1 MDMNIEPGT
10 SPLPATI
17 ALFVALLLCSH
28 PLLANDACPVDM
40 VQAGSSC
47 NGGVCVPVCVYPQA
61 PPSFP
66 VDTGPAGPVSVL
78 SGNWTLVRWEDAK
91 GKPGYSLGA
100 DLMSAVGADAVAMR
114 KCANAG
120 RRHCRIHGRYD
131 AGILAVARAADGG
144 LFFHVYDYPQTFMRV
159 KELKKVAK
167 SAKKKIVEECAA
179 ALKSRCK
186 FVQVV
191 PSDQWAEYNF

>member
-1 MDMNIEPGT
+1 MSIESGM
-10 SPLPATI
+10 SRLCAVV
-17 ALFVALLLCSH
+17 ALSAALLLSPH

-47 NGGVCVPVCVYPQA
+47 NGGVCVPICVYPQA

-78 SGNWTLVRWEDAK
+78 SGHWTLVRWEDAK
-91 GKPGYSLGA
+91 GKPGYNLGA
-100 DLMSAVGADAVAMR
+100 DLMSAAGADAVAMR

-120 RRHCRIHGRYD
+120 RMHCRIHGRYD
-131 AGILAVARAADGG
+131 AGILAVARAADNG
-144 LFFHVYDYPQTFMRV
+144 LFFHVYDYPQTYMRV
-159 KELKKVAK
+159 KELKKAVK

-179 ALKSRCK
+179 TSKSRCK
-186 FVQVV
+186 LVEVV
-191 PSDQWAEYNF
+191 PGDQWAEYNF

>member
-1 MDMNIEPGT
+1 MRIKPRKT
-10 SPLPATI
+10 SMSAFI
-17 ALFVALLLCSH
+17 ALAAMLMSL

-40 VQAGSSC
+40 IQVANNC
-47 NGGVCVPVCVYPQA
+47 NGGVCVPVCVYPQE

-78 SGNWTLVRWEDAK
+78 SGYWALVRWEGVD

-100 DLMSAVGADAVAMR
+100 DPMYPNEADAVAMR
-114 KCANAG
+114 RCAQAG
-120 RRHCRIHGRYD
+120 GRQCRIDGRYD
-131 AGILAVARAADGG
+131 AGILAVARAADGS

-159 KELKKVAK
+159 KELKKASK

-179 ALKSRCK
+179 ASKSRCK
-186 FVQVV
+186 FVQSV
-191 PSDQWAEYNF
+191 PSDRWAEYNL